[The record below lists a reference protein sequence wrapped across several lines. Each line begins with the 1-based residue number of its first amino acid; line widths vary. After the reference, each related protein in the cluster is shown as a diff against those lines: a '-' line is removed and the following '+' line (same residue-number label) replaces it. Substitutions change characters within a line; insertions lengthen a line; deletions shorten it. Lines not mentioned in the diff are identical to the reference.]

1 MDDWMVF
8 ALKNILRFDNISSN
22 REFSINTK
30 KWRQNVY
37 FWRKM
42 DEKKTVVNNYTDG
55 FKGILNRQNCAS

>member
-37 FWRKM
+37 VWRKV
-42 DEKKTVVNNYTDG
+42 DEKTVVNNYTDR

>member
-30 KWRQNVY
+30 KMEAKRISL
-37 FWRKM
+37 
-42 DEKKTVVNNYTDG
+42 EKG
-55 FKGILNRQNCAS
+55 G